1 MRTTRTRI
9 LVTAVSAVVVL
20 LQAAPASAESIQ
32 TLRQKQDAARARRVA
47 IAAKLDAARAS
58 DQQLSTAV
66 ANLDTAVHAQ
76 VAATDAAQQALSA
89 AEVSVRQAEGR
100 LNATRQHIGD
110 LKSRAVNSAIDA
122 YMHAGGHTVIDIMK
136 AKSLSDLSQREMYIN
151 TLVSNDRDVLDQLR
165 SALQDQSAE
174 QAKLAK
180 ARDLTKA
187 RRKDAGDKLKALAGQ
202 LKVQAQLRG
211 AMNDRIAEYAAEA
224 EAVAN
229 QEGNI
234 QKLLA
239 AAQGGGDT
247 GPASA
252 AGLIWPCRGPLT
264 SGFGM
269 RWGRMHQGQD
279 IACGY
284 GTPIKAAKAGTVV
297 FAGVMSGYGNV
308 IIIDHGGGFST
319 LYAHQSRLAASQGQ
333 HVNQGDVIGYVGSTG
348 HSTGPHLHFE
358 TRFGGT
364 PRNPRP
370 YLP

>member
-9 LVTAVSAVVVL
+9 LLTALIAAVVL
-20 LQAAPASAESIQ
+20 LAQAAPATAESASG
-32 TLRQKQDAARARRVA
+32 LRQKRDAARARRAA

-66 ANLDTAVHAQ
+66 ANLDNAVRAQ
-76 VAATDAAQQALSA
+76 VSATDAAQQALSA
-89 AEVSVRQAEGR
+89 SEVSVRQAETR
-100 LNATRQHIGD
+100 LNATQQRVGQ
-110 LKSRAVNSAIDA
+110 LKSRAVDSALQA
-122 YMHAGGHTVIDIMK
+122 YMHAGGHTLIDIVQ
-136 AKSLSDLSQREMYIN
+136 ARNLNDLSRRE
-151 TLVSNDRDVLDQLR
+151 TFVKQLVANDRDVLDQLR
-165 SALQDQSAE
+165 SAQQDQAAE
-174 QAKLAK
+174 QAKLGK
-180 ARDLTKA
+180 ARDVTKA
-187 RRKDAGDKLKALAGQ
+187 RRKDAGAKLKDLAGQ
-202 LKVQAQLRG
+202 LKTQARLRG

-224 EAVAN
+224 EAVASE
-229 QEGNI
+229 EGNI
-234 QKLLA
+234 QKLLNV
-239 AAQGGGDT
+239 AQGGDT

-284 GTPIKAAKAGTVV
+284 GTPIHAAKAGTVV

-319 LYAHQSRLAASQGQ
+319 LYAHQSSLAASQGQ

-358 TRFGGT
+358 TRFGGN
-364 PRNPRP
+364 PRNPMP

>member
-1 MRTTRTRI
+1 MDLI
-9 LVTAVSAVVVL
+9 NAKSL
-20 LQAAPASAESIQ
+20 AE
-32 TLRQKQDAARARRVA
+32 
-47 IAAKLDAARAS
+47 
-58 DQQLSTAV
+58 LS
-66 ANLDTAVHAQ
+66 Q
-76 VAATDAAQQALSA
+76 
-89 AEVSVRQAEGR
+89 R
-100 LNATRQHIGD
+100 
-110 LKSRAVNSAIDA
+110 DA
-122 YMHAGGHTVIDIMK
+122 YM
-136 AKSLSDLSQREMYIN
+136 SQV
-151 TLVSNDRDVLDQLR
+151 VSNGRDVMDELR
-165 SALQDQSAE
+165 GAQQDQAAE
-174 QAKLAK
+174 QARLAK
-180 ARDLTKA
+180 ARDLTRA
-187 RRKDAGDKLKALAGQ
+187 RRRDAGDKLKDLASQ
-202 LKVQAQLRG
+202 LRTQARLRG
-211 AMNDRIAEYAAEA
+211 ALDARIAEYAAEA

-229 QEGNI
+229 EEGNI
-234 QKLLA
+234 QKLLSA
-239 AAQGGGDT
+239 SQGGST

-284 GTPIKAAKAGTVV
+284 GTAIHAAKTGTVV

-319 LYAHQSRLAASQGQ
+319 LYAHQSRLAAHQGQ